1 MMLSGDHSDLIIKV
15 KGEEF
20 RLHKSILVAR
30 SAFFESRFK
39 NEVQEITPGTLIIDD
54 CEPSYFSSLIYY
66 LYTGSAEN
74 LCPENV
80 CGLYEVSLTYQVEQM
95 KSECIQFMMSTIS
108 IDNFCD
114 YTALAL
120 KHDEKELF
128 QKAVELFTHKGK
140 EITDNVNWKTFLEKY
155 PAQANEL
162 YEQVLCQRE
171 K

>member
-1 MMLSGDHSDLIIKV
+1 MLSGDHSDLTIKV

-20 RLHKSILVAR
+20 RLHKSILVVR
-30 SAFFESRFK
+30 SAFFESQFK
-39 NEVQEITPGTLIIDD
+39 NEAQEITPDTFIIDD
-54 CEPSYFSSLIYY
+54 CEPSYLSILIHY
-66 LYTGSAEN
+66 LYTGYAEN

-95 KSECIQFMMSTIS
+95 KSECTQFMMSTIS
-108 IDNFCD
+108 VDNFFD

-128 QKAVELFTHKGK
+128 QKMVELFMHKMQ
-140 EITDNVNWKTFLEKY
+140 EITDNVNWKTFLVKY
-155 PAQANEL
+155 PAEANEL

-171 K
+171 KQ